1 MVELQ
6 LKKLRK
12 ESNLSQAE
20 MAKILNL
27 STRGYQDMEYGTHQA
42 NYDRLA
48 MIADYF
54 GCSIDYLLGHQT
66 NNIIHLDSFTSKEKV
81 AISLMKELDDDQLTL
96 LLGYLARMT
105 NTSLDEVQRKI
116 EEK

>member
-1 MVELQ
+1 MN
-6 LKKLRK
+6 LKLLRK
-12 ESNLSQAE
+12 NKGLTLDELAKETGISNPMLSNYE
-20 MAKILNL
+20 LGKVNPPVKILIQL
-27 STRGYQDMEYGTHQA
+27 S
-42 NYDRLA
+42 
-48 MIADYF
+48 DYF

-66 NNIIHLDSFTSKEKV
+66 SNIIHLDSFTAKEKV
-81 AISLMKELDDDQLTL
+81 AINLMKELDDDQLTL